1 MLFLFWLIYN
11 HVLLGNSQHK
21 CTAGVYLLIR
31 SSPLIEY
38 SSTILLICLWLGAI
52 TTVFSS
58 LIGLFQQDIKKVIAY
73 STMSQLAREYT
84 SHSSIFR
91 HQTVCEHIVFTIK
104 ILIYFSIF
112 FWNIS
117 FRHFLRKESTRNKF
131 GKASSPKVKIVPSL
145 PQFRCFST
153 ISKELDYSKLN
164 PYYVTGFTDAEGCF
178 LINIVRRSDQKLGYN
193 VNLGAPPS
201 FKIKLR
207 ASGLL
212 KDKLLLEKIRNF
224 FDKIGNITV
233 RKNGS
238 VEYVVSSIKDLEI
251 VINHFD
257 NYPLITHKWSDFQ
270 LFKWTFELIKQ
281 KQHLVKEGLY
291 KILSLKASLNKG
303 LSDELNTAFPN
314 IVPFARPKVIT
325 PAPQPSTS
333 KDGRRA
339 KLKDKNPHWISGFV
353 DGDGCFYISLT
364 NNLTSIGL
372 IFKVTQ
378 HTRDADLL
386 KEFIDYF
393 NCGRYSICSK
403 EAGDFI
409 VTKFSDINTKIL
421 PFFNK
426 YPLQGTKL
434 FDFLDFNKVAKL
446 VENKTH
452 LTSEGALRVEI
463 IKQIKMGTNRGR
475 LTSPKITYTQKRTYI
490 TIRSHSNKSEDFSQ
504 ISFNEWLAGLID
516 GKGQFFVSKKGYANF
531 KIVMKEEDKLALYN
545 LKHKF
550 GGSIKN
556 ISSETKLKYK
566 LDHKKGLIQLIN
578 SVNGL
583 IRNPAR
589 MLELNKVCL
598 LYNIEFKMAKPL
610 TYLNGWFS
618 GFLDSDGSIYFNEK
632 SNQLILSVTQKN
644 KYLLDPIRD
653 LYSGRILLLKSK
665 EAFEYSIYRK
675 QEILNLIDNY
685 LINYPLKSS
694 KRHKIDLIKQ
704 LFSLDVKTVYPSLN
718 GQILGDIVNLKKKQ
732 LLIEK
737 INYK

>member
-1 MLFLFWLIYN
+1 M
-11 HVLLGNSQHK
+11 
-21 CTAGVYLLIR
+21 
-31 SSPLIEY
+31 
-38 SSTILLICLWLGAI
+38 
-52 TTVFSS
+52 FSS

-117 FRHFLRKESTRNKF
+117 FRHFLRKESTINKF
-131 GKASSPKVKIVPSL
+131 GRASNFFLLLFIIIKKNNPKVKIVPSL

-178 LINIVRRSDQKLGYN
+178 LINIVRRSDLKLGYN

-201 FKIKLR
+201 FKIKLH
-207 ASGLL
+207 L
-212 KDKLLLEKIRNF
+212 KDKLRGHKKIKDFLRPCFSTVRCGSKLLEKIRNF
-224 FDKIGNITV
+224 FDKIALAATYGCSAASRSRLGNPAGRVGNITV

-303 LSDELNTAFPN
+303 LSDELNTAFPD

-325 PAPQPSTS
+325 P
-333 KDGRRA
+333 

-409 VTKFSDINTKIL
+409 VTKFSDINTKII

-452 LTSEGALRVEI
+452 LTSEGALRLSLIPEGDKGLEI

-566 LDHKKGLIQLIN
+566 LDHRKGLIQLIN